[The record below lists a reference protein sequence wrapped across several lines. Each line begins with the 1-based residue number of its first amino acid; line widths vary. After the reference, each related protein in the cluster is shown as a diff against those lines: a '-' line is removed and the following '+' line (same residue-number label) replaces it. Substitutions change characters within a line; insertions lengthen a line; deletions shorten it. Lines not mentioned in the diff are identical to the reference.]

1 MYVNRSLIPTSI
13 KSKVE
18 EWDVFSSI
26 TNDYQCCDDQ
36 ECRTL
41 TVFGRKTWLNPNF
54 RPFFD
59 KNVCKHRKFEK
70 IVLTRSER
78 SRTFDTFFDQGRNVL
93 GTFISYI
100 YILYSVHCVQF
111 WYIYIYCTVYTVYS
125 SVERKQIAVILVRT
139 SLPYSMP
146 KIHQRNWYYCI
157 RNYFVIN
164 HMLSQIYHPCC
175 SIIDVGTVEKR

>member
-1 MYVNRSLIPTSI
+1 MSEKTAGLSNMYVNRSLIPTSI

-100 YILYSVHCVQF
+100 YILYSVHCVH
-111 WYIYIYCTVYTVYS
+111 CTVLWNESKLLWSWFEPRCLIPCLRSTKETGIIVY
-125 SVERKQIAVILVRT
+125 VIIL
-139 SLPYSMP
+139 L
-146 KIHQRNWYYCI
+146 
-157 RNYFVIN
+157 
-164 HMLSQIYHPCC
+164 
-175 SIIDVGTVEKR
+175 